1 MKNTQD
7 RNDKMFD
14 IILEEAFEKYA
25 SDVVEE
31 GAEYKLSDEEVAEM
45 ESKRQEIYNNIMK
58 DVNKKAKKKFPVKRI
73 VVLAAVLIIVL
84 AMGFSSISVGAF
96 RTFIY
101 KTLTDFKGTILNI
114 NSERVVEESYNN
126 IRNFENKSEIIIPGW
141 LPPELT
147 LENIL
152 DDEIC
157 LELYYNSENTW
168 LRIKEEIFSSY
179 TNERVNTENNKHV
192 IDTYDVMGMK
202 CSIVE
207 ITSENNTKIYI
218 ANFCSNK
225 SNYTI
230 MTNGSKTLLETV
242 LKNLKYFEE

>member
-58 DVNKKAKKKFPVKRI
+58 SVNKKSKKSFPVKRI

-114 NSERVVEESYNN
+114 NSEKVVEESYNN
-126 IRNFENKSEIIIPGW
+126 IRSFENKSDIIIPGW
-141 LPPELT
+141 LPPDMKLT
-147 LENIL
+147 KLNDIQERLLLN
-152 DDEIC
+152 
-157 LELYYNSENTW
+157 YNSKDVW
-168 LRIKEEIFSSY
+168 LSFKMEKISHNAIS
-179 TNERVNTENNKHV
+179 RVETKNNKYV
-192 IDTYDVMGMK
+192 VDDYEVKGMK

-207 ITSENNTKIYI
+207 MVSERNVKTY
-218 ANFCSNK
+218 AAYFCSDTVY
-225 SNYTI
+225 YTI
-230 MTNGSKTLLETV
+230 LTNGSQTMLETI

>member
-25 SDVVEE
+25 HDVASEE
-31 GAEYKLSDEEVAEM
+31 LEYELSDEEMAEM
-45 ESKRQEIYNNIMK
+45 ESKKQEIYNNIME

-84 AMGFSSISVGAF
+84 AMGFSSFSVGAF

-101 KTLTDFKGTILNI
+101 KTLTDVKGTILNI

-126 IRNFENKSEIIIPGW
+126 IRNFEYSSEFIVPGW

-147 LENIL
+147 LDNVL
-152 DDEIC
+152 DDTSC
-157 LELYYNSENTW
+157 VELYYNDDDTW
-168 LRIKEEIFSSY
+168 LTIKEEFFSGQIK
-179 TNERVNTENNKHV
+179 TRVVAEYN
-192 IDTYDVMGMK
+192 VMDMK
-202 CSIVE
+202 CSVVE
-207 ITSENNTKIYI
+207 IVNERNIKTY
-218 ANFCSNK
+218 AAYFCSDRIY
-225 SNYTI
+225 YTLF
-230 MTNGSKTLLETV
+230 TNGSRTMLETV
-242 LKNLKYFEE
+242 LGNLKYFEE